1 MEAGRLSSR
10 LWLYSNYHC
19 NLACTYCLTESSPT
33 APPRL
38 LSTDRMVALARQGKD
53 LGFQSIGVTG
63 GEPFLRPDLV
73 SVLTAIAAEL
83 PVLVLTNGTLFNP
96 RRVEAMKPLLGAPH
110 RVSLQISLDSARAED
125 NDALRGEDNFRRVAE
140 AVPRL
145 LDAGFHVRV
154 AATLDDEHPETDP
167 ALQALLD
174 GWGVAREDQILRPVV
189 HRGRAVT
196 HTMGVEAGSAQL
208 GAELTL
214 TTAGAFWSPFGPTY
228 REGKLET
235 DLLLVRRTEPLSV
248 AASAVMGLLNSR
260 PELASDPAGF
270 V

>member
-1 MEAGRLSSR
+1 MS
-10 LWLYSNYHC
+10 
-19 NLACTYCLTESSPT
+19 
-33 APPRL
+33 APVRIG
-38 LSTDRMVALARQGKD
+38 MVGGGPGAFIGAVHRIALAMDGRCRLVAGAFSSDPAKSRQAGEE
-53 LGFQSIGVTG
+53 LGLEPTRVYDSWAAMLE
-63 GEPFLRPDLV
+63 GE
-73 SVLTAIAAEL
+73 AAL
-83 PVLVLTNGTLFNP
+83 PAE
-96 RRVEAMKPLLGAPH
+96 RR
-110 RVSLQISLDSARAED
+110 I
-125 NDALRGEDNFRRVAE
+125 E
-140 AVPRL
+140 AVSIVTPNHVHHGPAVAA

-248 AASAVMGLLNSR
+248 AASAVMGLLDSR